1 MQWLLKSGND
11 IITLNNSETNPQVIA
26 VTVVLVILPL
36 VVVTAVTLMEYS
48 TPGTRSLSVILVVVL
63 LVDNVGP

>member
-1 MQWLLKSGND
+1 V
-11 IITLNNSETNPQVIA
+11 ITVIVA
-26 VTVVLVILPL
+26 LVIFPP

-63 LVDNVGP
+63 LIDNVKP